1 MHNLSSSLAAMHFPA
16 LKLEELV
23 FLSAA
28 SRPFQ
33 VDNRLELKKKRREKK
48 KKTQKTTHQQTHA
61 NGLLELHIPSASFI
75 FRIRFS
81 YLVFL
86 FFFY

>member
-33 VDNRLELKKKRREKK
+33 VDNLLELKKKRREKK
-48 KKTQKTTHQQTHA
+48 KQNTKNNTPTNTCKWTV
-61 NGLLELHIPSASFI
+61 
-75 FRIRFS
+75 RIAYPICF
-81 YLVFL
+81 VHF
-86 FFFY
+86 